1 MSKIVSLFR
10 KVSHLLFGG
19 TSFQVSLCFRAT
31 TATLAL
37 FATSFF
43 TTPLFAQEVSQPN
56 DRVELVDDH
65 ENLLKHLN
73 IELENGEVTVA
84 DIFRGISRL
93 NGYDDTEL
101 RNLLPAGKISI
112 DNEGARW
119 AIGAFNK
126 VMRPC
131 MRMDADDETLQ
142 ITVDREKAQQWIND
156 CKADVRW
163 AWNKLDWRSEAPEY
177 GIQIIGDAN
186 REEDLVVIVHGMN
199 SRPEDLVSFVPV
211 IDRAGL
217 IPATIRYPNDQP
229 IFDSAKLLSKELY
242 HLKKQYPAK
251 KIRLLTHSMGG
262 LVSRAVVET
271 DLDPGNVSQ
280 LIMIS
285 PPNHG
290 SSLARVA
297 TFMDCY
303 EFFTSAHHR
312 RAGILVETVSDGLG
326 EAAADLEPNSVFL
339 DKLNA
344 RARNPKVRY
353 TILLG
358 TAGPMSQE
366 EMTSLQESV
375 RDYTDGNRFV
385 RFASSKLNSA
395 LHNLN
400 EVVEGKGDGAVSC
413 ERGKL
418 DGVNDVVEL
427 RYSHANVLNPE
438 AATTRIVHAI
448 IVDRLK

>member
-1 MSKIVSLFR
+1 MRKVALLLSLF
-10 KVSHLLFGG
+10 
-19 TSFQVSLCFRAT
+19 AI
-31 TATLAL
+31 
-37 FATSFF
+37 SFF
-43 TTPLFAQEVSQPN
+43 ASASPLLSQEAGQPV
-56 DRVELVDDH
+56 DRVEVVDDRA
-65 ENLLKHLN
+65 NLLKQLN
-73 IELENGEVTVA
+73 IDIKDGEVAVA
-84 DIFRGISRL
+84 DIFRGISRM

-101 RNLLPAGKISI
+101 RELLPAGRISI

-119 AIGAFNK
+119 AIGAINK

-131 MRMDADDETLQ
+131 MRVDAGGETLQ
-142 ITVDREKAQQWIND
+142 ITVDREKAQQWINN

-163 AWNKLDWRSEAPEY
+163 AWNKVDWRSETPNY
-177 GIQIIGDAN
+177 GIQIIGDAD
-186 REEDLVVIVHGMN
+186 RENDLVVIVHGMN
-199 SRPEDLVSFVPV
+199 SRPEDLVSFIPV
-211 IDRAGL
+211 IDAVGL
-217 IPATIRYPNDQP
+217 VPAAIRYPNDQP
-229 IFDSAKLLSKELY
+229 ISDSAELLSKELR
-242 HLKKQYPAK
+242 HLKKKYPTK

-280 LIMIS
+280 LVMIS
-285 PPNHG
+285 PPNQG

-326 EAAADLEPNSVFL
+326 EAAADLEPHSVFL

-344 RARNPKVRY
+344 RPRNPNVRY

-358 TAGPMSQE
+358 TQGPMSAD
-366 EMTSLQESV
+366 EMQSLQDTV
-375 RDYTDGNRFV
+375 RDYTDNNRFV

-395 LHNLN
+395 LKNLD

-418 DGVNDVVEL
+418 QGVKDTVEL
-427 RYSHANVLNPE
+427 PYSHANVLNPE
-438 AATTRIVHAI
+438 NAATKKVHAI
-448 IVDRLK
+448 IIDRLN